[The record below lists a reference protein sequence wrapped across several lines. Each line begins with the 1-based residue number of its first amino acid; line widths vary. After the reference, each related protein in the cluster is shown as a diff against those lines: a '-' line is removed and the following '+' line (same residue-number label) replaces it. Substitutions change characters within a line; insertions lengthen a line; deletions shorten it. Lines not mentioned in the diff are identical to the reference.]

1 MSRVTFETISSSAFD
16 LVKGLND
23 KSLHIPPHQRAG
35 DCWKL
40 AKRQRFVETVQL
52 GYPTA
57 GILQRVKCGVIS
69 LEDGLQRITTLSDY
83 RAGKF
88 ADKNG
93 KKFADLMLDMRQ
105 KMDDYLFS
113 GTCYSGATDQEAIEL
128 FDRFQNGTPLSMGE
142 RMNALAKLNPAGPV
156 ATAVRVLLTPGQ
168 GVYDRMTGVWG
179 KRIAST
185 ARYAVLRD
193 AVVLIITLAFG
204 ETTRKWD
211 DLTEK
216 EDKKYLYKS
225 LPREM
230 TDGVLI
236 EKLNWLISIYEEVER
251 RQHATGKSLLN
262 TQWDMGKFNA
272 YILWSLKHFPA
283 ERERLFT
290 RWVEFLVEWR
300 KDKRLLKELL
310 QKDATAAGSWTDA
323 RWEAGYK
330 RVFTPDAPI
339 APLAEDD
346 DDDEEYDDDDE

>member
-1 MSRVTFETISSSAFD
+1 MSRVTFETISSSALD
-16 LVKGLND
+16 LVKKLND
-23 KSLHIPPHQRAG
+23 KSLHIPPHQRSG
-35 DCWKL
+35 DCWNI

-105 KMDDYLFS
+105 KMDAYLFS
-113 GTCYSGATDQEAIEL
+113 GTCYSGATDEEAVEL

-142 RMNALAKLNPAGPV
+142 RMNALARLNLANPV
-156 ATAVRVLLTPGQ
+156 AAAVRLLLTPGQ
-168 GVYDRMTGVWG
+168 GVYDRMTSVWG
-179 KRIAST
+179 KRVAST
-185 ARYAVLRD
+185 ARYKTLVNAVM
-193 AVVLIITLAFG
+193 LIITLAFG

-251 RQHATGKSLLN
+251 RHHATGKSVLN
-262 TQWDMGKFNA
+262 KQWDMGTFNA
-272 YILWSLKHFPA
+272 YILWSLNHFPA
-283 ERERLFT
+283 ERERLFAG
-290 RWVEFLVEWR
+290 WVEFLVKYR
-300 KDKRLLKELL
+300 QDKRLLKTVL
-310 QKDATAAGSWTDA
+310 QADATAARSWTDA

-346 DDDEEYDDDDE
+346 DDEEYDDDDE